1 MAEEPMSAAAALLA
15 VTEDERLLHHRDTE
29 VDHFAQN
36 IEDRVS
42 NLVGGVSTWFSGIN
56 TQTQNAV
63 LKAQEHV
70 DKNGGVLST
79 ARSHLAKLESQ
90 FQSQSDRAREKSR
103 AASVPDE
110 AMYELDTSDPER
122 SLREEP
128 ISAAASTHSSSP
140 LPSTGVWDLLRK
152 VAAHPHVERL
162 QSAWTDANQDTKAQ
176 WSNSLKEAESLARTY
191 AKSGGEAMQLAGRD
205 LHSKLQA
212 IIANVPSDN
221 PKSAEAPKS
230 NVDTKPPH
238 MVDDEE
244 SFRWDD
250 DEDDAPQS
258 TAPEPRKDA
267 VPPTQTKVVP
277 NVSQM
282 DEADSDWE

>member
-15 VTEDERLLHHRDTE
+15 VTEDERLIHPRDTK
-29 VDHFAQN
+29 VDQFAQN

-63 LKAQEHV
+63 LKAQDHV

-79 ARSHLAKLESQ
+79 ARSHLARLESQ

-103 AASVPDE
+103 AVVPDE
-110 AMYELDTSDPER
+110 TLYELDTSNHEA
-122 SLREEP
+122 SLEEEP
-128 ISAAASTHSSSP
+128 TSAAASANSSS

-152 VAAHPHVERL
+152 VTAHPHVERL
-162 QSAWTDANQDTKAQ
+162 QSAWTGANQDTRAQ
-176 WSNSLKEAESLARTY
+176 WNNTLKEAESLARTY
-191 AKSGGEAMQLAGRD
+191 VKSSGEAMQLAGRD
-205 LHSKLQA
+205 LHSKLQSM
-212 IIANVPSDN
+212 IASVPSDV
-221 PKSAEAPKS
+221 SVAEEAPGAKGS
-230 NVDTKPPH
+230 TRRGH
-238 MVDDEE
+238 MDDDEE

-250 DEDDAPQS
+250 DDD
-258 TAPEPRKDA
+258 D
-267 VPPTQTKVVP
+267 
-277 NVSQM
+277 VSQPTTSEPYKDNAPLTKAIKASSESQT

>member
-15 VTEDERLLHHRDTE
+15 VTEDERLIHPRDTK
-29 VDHFAQN
+29 VDQFAQN

-63 LKAQEHV
+63 LKAQDHV

-79 ARSHLAKLESQ
+79 ARSHLARLESQ

-103 AASVPDE
+103 AVVPDE
-110 AMYELDTSDPER
+110 TLYELDTSNHEA
-122 SLREEP
+122 SLEEEP
-128 ISAAASTHSSSP
+128 TSAAASANSSSS

-152 VAAHPHVERL
+152 VTAHPHVERL
-162 QSAWTDANQDTKAQ
+162 QSAWTGANQDTRAQ
-176 WSNSLKEAESLARTY
+176 WNNTLKEAESLARTY
-191 AKSGGEAMQLAGRD
+191 VKSSGEAMQLAGRD
-205 LHSKLQA
+205 LHSKLQSM
-212 IIANVPSDN
+212 IANVPSDV
-221 PKSAEAPKS
+221 SVAEEAPGAKGS
-230 NVDTKPPH
+230 TRRGH
-238 MVDDEE
+238 MDDDEE

-250 DEDDAPQS
+250 DDDDASQPTTS
-258 TAPEPRKDA
+258 EPNKDNAPLTEAIKA
-267 VPPTQTKVVP
+267 SNESQT
-277 NVSQM
+277 

>member
-1 MAEEPMSAAAALLA
+1 MSAAAALLA

-63 LKAQEHV
+63 LKAQQHV

-103 AASVPDE
+103 AAFVPEE
-110 AMYELDTSDPER
+110 ALYELDTSNPEK
-122 SLREEP
+122 SLKEEP
-128 ISAAASTHSSSP
+128 VSAATSAHSSSP

-152 VAAHPHVERL
+152 VTAHPHVERL
-162 QSAWTDANQDTKAQ
+162 QSAWTGANQDTKAQ
-176 WSNSLKEAESLARTY
+176 WNNTLKEAESLARTY
-191 AKSGGEAMQLAGRD
+191 VKSSGEAMQLAGRD

-212 IIANVPSDN
+212 MIANVPSDV
-221 PKSAEAPKS
+221 PKSAEAPKAKG
-230 NVDTKPPH
+230 DTKQLH
-238 MVDDEE
+238 MDDDEE

-258 TAPEPRKDA
+258 AAPEPRKDA
-267 VPPTQTKVVP
+267 APPTKTKEVSTESQT
-277 NVSQM
+277 